1 MTDTG
6 SFATAPRACRDRYL
20 YAEACLKQ
28 GMSYQASARVSGVSQ
43 SDLQQI
49 VPGYATHR
57 APVPK
62 PMLEPATL
70 PPLAQ
75 AAQSLTMASPEEC
88 GQIAALALASL
99 HERAGLNATRFAVAN
114 IMAGIP
120 SLLPDD
126 VIPPRRVIAREVAE
140 YVAAQYGLTFADL
153 CSARRT
159 RAYARPRQLAM
170 YAIKAMCGHMS
181 YPAIGRLLG
190 GRDHTTIMFGVRSI
204 AALIQT
210 DPDLAVVAAKVFD
223 HFDDQVGAAA

>member
-6 SFATAPRACRDRYL
+6 IFAIAPRACRERYL

-28 GMSYQASARVSGVSQ
+28 NMSYQAAARVAGVNQ
-43 SDLQQI
+43 ADLQEI
-49 VPGYATHR
+49 VPGYATYR

-62 PMLEPATL
+62 TTLEPLDL

-75 AAQSLTMASPEEC
+75 AAQALTTASPEEC
-88 GQIAALALASL
+88 GKIAALALASL
-99 HERAGLNATRFAVAN
+99 HERAGLNATRFAVAS

-120 SLLPDD
+120 SLLPDN
-126 VIPPRRVIAREVAE
+126 VTPARRVIARDVAE

-153 CSARRT
+153 CSERRT

-170 YAIKAMCGHMS
+170 YAIKAMCSHMS

-190 GRDHTTIMFGVRSI
+190 GRDHTTILSGVRKI
-204 AALIQT
+204 TALLQS
-210 DPDLAVVAAKVFD
+210 DPDLADNAAKVFD
-223 HFDDQVGAAA
+223 RFADQVEAAA